1 MQRMVG
7 KKKKKKSLLDVT
19 SYYTYEAMNS
29 LESEKTYKKKM
40 KRQLFL

>member
-1 MQRMVG
+1 MQRLVV
-7 KKKKKKSLLDVT
+7 KKKKNQSLLDIT